1 MEIEER
7 DYHLWKELLARNSVA
22 VGKEVDWK
30 GRAKSLYFRDPAGNL
45 VELITPGGWPVE
57 S

>member
-1 MEIEER
+1 MEIGEEE
-7 DYHLWKELLARNSVA
+7 YWLCKELLVRNKIA
-22 VGKEVDWK
+22 IEKEVKWN
-30 GRAKSLYFRDPAGNL
+30 GTTKSLYFRDPAGNL